1 MTPDV
6 MLQMEREIA
15 PKSSSFK
22 AYKKSAP
29 RFNFDESVEEITMCF
44 VAVLAGKGIG
54 HEQAQAMVRA
64 EYLRRSLVLCKGN
77 KCAAARMMGVH
88 RNTLNR
94 MAK

>member
-22 AYKKSAP
+22 AYKEK
-29 RFNFDESVEEITMCF
+29 RFNFDASVEEITMCF